1 MFTIILILVV
11 MSLMFGLL
19 YIGTQ
24 QEKKDKLAELSKN

>member
-19 YIGTQ
+19 YIANQ
-24 QEKKDKLAELSKN
+24 QEKKDKLAELNKN